1 MEQSS
6 INLNFEDWNI
16 KTLER
21 TRNRM
26 KINIKLSKDEAM
38 AFKNFMEMVKPPEIP
53 EDDFLRGIFKIGVET
68 MEERLLEA
76 VKEHAEAN
84 NVDLSGVSE
93 FLEEEEEP
101 EEIVVPVVGEVS
113 KLKSPNKD
121 TDEVQDS

>member
-1 MEQSS
+1 
-6 INLNFEDWNI
+6 
-16 KTLER
+16 
-21 TRNRM
+21 M
-26 KINIKLSKDEAM
+26 KINIKLSKDEAQ

-93 FLEEEEEP
+93 FLDEEEEP
-101 EEIVVPVVGEVS
+101 EDIVVPVVGEVS

-121 TDEVQDS
+121 TDEVQDR

>member
-101 EEIVVPVVGEVS
+101 EEIVVGEVS

>member
-1 MEQSS
+1 MEQNS
-6 INLNFEDWNI
+6 INLNFEDWKI

-21 TRNRM
+21 TKNRM
-26 KINIKLSKDEAM
+26 KINIKLSKDEAQ

-93 FLEEEEEP
+93 FLDEEEEP
-101 EEIVVPVVGEVS
+101 EDIVVPVVGEVS

-121 TDEVQDS
+121 TDEVQDR

>member
-1 MEQSS
+1 MEQNS
-6 INLNFEDWNI
+6 INLNFEDWKI

-21 TRNRM
+21 TKNRM
-26 KINIKLSKDEAM
+26 KINIKLSKDEAQ

-93 FLEEEEEP
+93 FLDEEEDP
-101 EEIVVPVVGEVS
+101 EDIVVPVVGEVS

-121 TDEVQDS
+121 TDEVQDR